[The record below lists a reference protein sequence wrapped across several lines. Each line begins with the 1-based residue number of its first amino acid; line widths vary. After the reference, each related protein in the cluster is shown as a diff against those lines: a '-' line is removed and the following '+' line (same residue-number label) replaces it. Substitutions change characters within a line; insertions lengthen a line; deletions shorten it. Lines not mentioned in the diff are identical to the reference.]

1 MRQVVNYFKG
11 YIRKMGGEQEAML
24 QPHET
29 YVCANVMLAL
39 NSAGAFKI
47 LNQNIVVHD
56 SAIVKSM
63 QLKTHE
69 RGQDL

>member
-47 LNQNIVVHD
+47 LN
-56 SAIVKSM
+56 
-63 QLKTHE
+63 
-69 RGQDL
+69 